1 MSFTSRSGRLLLQQA
16 VEAAEVRVK
25 FGGEFFPMAACD
37 LANDISV
44 KSENLRIVVISV
56 LDLVLQLWLKVR
68 TNDAC
73 GLELW
78 NQRVML

>member
-1 MSFTSRSGRLLLQQA
+1 
-16 VEAAEVRVK
+16 
-25 FGGEFFPMAACD
+25 MAACD
-37 LANDISV
+37 PYNISV

-56 LDLVLQLWLKVR
+56 QESGDFSAGLDLQLWLKVR

-78 NQRVML
+78 NQRVVL